1 MKKKALTRRV
11 VWGFMGAVMAS
22 LLAPPIASA
31 DSVDLSTWTAESYP
45 AVSGFGAGVWTVSAG
60 GDTVTQSVNGQPTL
74 FFSDFDAMGTDV
86 RGTIRVTGSDD
97 DFMGFVLGFDPGD
110 TSSSGADYL
119 LIDWKGA
126 NQDFDFGNPSTTPG
140 GLAPAGLAVSRVTG
154 VPTADEFWQHTNYA
168 SHTGGGLTELAR
180 GTNLG
185 ATGWARNTDYVFR
198 FVFHGS
204 QLQVYV
210 DDVLELD
217 IAGSFSNGRI
227 GFYNFSQ
234 AGVVYSAFT
243 VEDAPPI
250 PEPATLSLLGVGM
263 AAIAVRRRRC

>member
-1 MKKKALTRRV
+1 MKDNALIHRV
-11 VWGFMGAVMAS
+11 VWGFMGAVLAS
-22 LLAPPIASA
+22 LLAAPMASA
-31 DSVDLSTWTAESYP
+31 APVDLNTWNPESYP

-60 GDTVTQSVNGQPTL
+60 GGTVTQSVNGQPTL
-74 FFSDFDAMGTDV
+74 FYSDFNAMGTDV

-97 DFMGFVLGFDPGD
+97 DFIGFVLGFDPGD

-126 NQDFDFGNPSTTPG
+126 DQNFDFGTPSTTPG

-154 VPTADEFWQHTNYA
+154 VPTADEFWQHTDYA

-180 GTNLG
+180 GTNLA
-185 ATGWARNTDYVFR
+185 ATGWARNTDYEFR
-198 FVFHGS
+198 FVFHAT

-210 DDVLELD
+210 DNVLELD

-243 VEDAPPI
+243 VDPAPPI

-263 AAIAVRRRRC
+263 AALAARRRWC